1 MSVSQKCQYALR
13 ALFELAKRQ
22 GQGPVSVAQLAEAQ
36 AIPPRFLELIVQQL
50 RQAGYVDSRRGIQ
63 GGYQLA
69 VSPERL
75 TVADIIRLVDGGLAP
90 VPCVIDENNSQCSLL
105 GRCAF
110 MGLWRRASEALRQ
123 VYETTTLQNL
133 IDEEKLTSAN
143 QAPDY
148 CI

>member
-22 GQGPVSVAQLAEAQ
+22 GQGPISVAQLAAAQ

-50 RQAGYVDSRRGIQ
+50 RQAGYVESRRGIQ

-75 TVADIIRLVDGGLAP
+75 TVADIIRLIDGGLAP
-90 VPCVIDENNSQCSLL
+90 VSCAIDQNTSECSLL
-105 GRCAF
+105 GHCAF
-110 MGLWRRASEALRQ
+110 LGLWRRAGEALRQ

-133 IDEEKLTSAN
+133 IDEERQTLAN
-143 QAPDY
+143 QTPDY
-148 CI
+148 SI